1 MDIVA
6 CHLCFHKI
14 LCTSSRN
21 FRQKI
26 THKFRVLAFYKY
38 VKLNAWNFF
47 FFAKFHSV
55 RKNEVIETAK
65 VSVDKER
72 GLVIF
77 IYPSNT
83 FQNI

>member
-1 MDIVA
+1 M
-6 CHLCFHKI
+6 HG
-14 LCTSSRN
+14 T
-21 FRQKI
+21 
-26 THKFRVLAFYKY
+26 
-38 VKLNAWNFF
+38 F

-65 VSVDKER
+65 LSVDKER

-77 IYPSNT
+77 IYLSNT